1 MESVLMISPDMSV
14 IHLITYLHPARDK
27 LLDKLIERLYQ
38 QDARQTILVRFDA

>member
-27 LLDKLIERLYQ
+27 LLDKLIEIVSAGCKA
-38 QDARQTILVRFDA
+38 DHPGAI